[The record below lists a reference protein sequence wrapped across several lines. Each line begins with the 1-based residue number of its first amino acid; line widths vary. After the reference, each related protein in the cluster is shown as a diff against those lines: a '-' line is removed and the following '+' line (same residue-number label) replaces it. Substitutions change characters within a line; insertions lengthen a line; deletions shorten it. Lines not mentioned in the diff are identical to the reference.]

1 MGGRGERAQGSPKET
16 TFRPAFSRGRAAR
29 KTGLYH
35 PCVTGSTVRLGL
47 LSGIG
52 LVVSNMVGAGVFVSA
67 GFMAQDLGPGTLL
80 LAWLVGAVIALA
92 GARAYATVAVWV
104 PRSGGEYRFLSDLV
118 HPALGYLAGW
128 ASLLLGFSAPLAVN
142 ALAAGAFA
150 RTLVPTLEP
159 AAFATALILGLAVL
173 HSLGMR
179 SSKLTQNLLVGLD
192 VALLAGFVAVGLG
205 LGSHAWPTWTPPNPS
220 DGFPTGAF
228 ARSLF
233 YVAFAFS
240 GWNAAAYA
248 AEEFGHPRRDVPR
261 AMLVGCTGVALL
273 YLAVNW
279 VFVAN
284 LTPEQG
290 RVVFEYEETRVTLG
304 HLVVRELLGPLGGQA
319 MSLLVVAAFTAAA
332 SAMTLVGPRVYA
344 AMARDGFL
352 PRAIAGGEGRPPA
365 ASIVMQAAIA
375 LLLVFTHTLQ
385 QVLMNVGALLTLF
398 AALTSFSVF
407 TARRSRPELP
417 APGTL
422 TRLAA
427 GLHVASSVFLLYFG
441 FRDSLRMVAWVA
453 AVGACALLAYALSRA
468 LQDRPAR

>member
-1 MGGRGERAQGSPKET
+1 M
-16 TFRPAFSRGRAAR
+16 AA
-29 KTGLYH
+29 GLYH
-35 PCVTGSTVRLGL
+35 QRVSRPPIRLGL
-47 LSGIG
+47 PSGIG

-80 LAWLVGAVIALA
+80 LAWLAGALIALA

-104 PRSGGEYRFLSDLV
+104 PRSGGEYRYLSDLL

-150 RTLVPTLEP
+150 RTLEPSLEP
-159 AAFATALILGLAVL
+159 AAFATALIVGLAAL
-173 HSLGMR
+173 HSLGLR
-179 SSKLTQNLLVGLD
+179 SSKVTQNLLVVLD

-205 LGSHAWPTWTPPNPS
+205 LGAHAWPEWTPPNAS
-220 DGFPTGAF
+220 DGFPMDAF

-248 AEEFGHPRRDVPR
+248 AEEFGNPRRDVPR
-261 AMLVGCTGVALL
+261 SMLLGCAGVALL

-284 LTPEQG
+284 LTPDQG

-304 HLVVRELLGPLGGQA
+304 HVVVRELLGPAGGRA
-319 MSLLVVAAFTAAA
+319 MSVLVVAAFASAA

-352 PRAIAGGEGRPPA
+352 PRTIAGSEGRPPS
-365 ASIVMQAAIA
+365 ASIWMQAAIA

-407 TARRSRPELP
+407 RVRFSRPDLP
-417 APGTL
+417 RPGAL
-422 TRLAA
+422 SLLAA
-427 GLHVASSVFLLYFG
+427 GIHVASSVFLLYFG

-453 AVGACALLAYALSRA
+453 AVTACALVAYVLSRA
-468 LQDRPAR
+468 LQARPAR